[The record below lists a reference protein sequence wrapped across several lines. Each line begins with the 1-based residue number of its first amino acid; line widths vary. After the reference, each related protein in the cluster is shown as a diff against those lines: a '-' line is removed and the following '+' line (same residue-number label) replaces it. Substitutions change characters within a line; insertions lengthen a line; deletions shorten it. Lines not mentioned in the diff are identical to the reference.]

1 MHATIV
7 NIFLCV
13 QNVNLSLKIS
23 YNHACGK
30 DKGGCDSEKDC
41 KNGLRCGAVFIFQ
54 IFSNKSEWKWCK
66 TTFEVDPCEC

>member
-1 MHATIV
+1 MYALWMLWCIIGRRITYFQLIAYLSKY
-7 NIFLCV
+7 IFCI

-41 KNGLRCGAVFIFQ
+41 KDGLKCATVYFPNF
-54 IFSNKSEWKWCK
+54 
-66 TTFEVDPCEC
+66 